1 MPPCLASTASPDSG
15 LHGHCVVVLLS
26 PPSWEAQWPQQL
38 QGKGR
43 PAPGAVQAAGEEAAV
58 LALPALPA
66 PQTREAPGLS
76 LPRVGGGHPP
86 GSSHV
91 AGQPGLPEPPC
102 CTVHLRNRPSYPPLA
117 GEKKPK
123 TAMGWGY
130 PAGDKRGSGAWRSR
144 WVRSGY
150 FRSEVTGLCLIVP
163 GPELSTG

>member
-1 MPPCLASTASPDSG
+1 MTPHLASTASPDSG

-26 PPSWEAQWPQQL
+26 PPSWEAQCSQQL

-43 PAPGAVQAAGEEAAV
+43 PAPGAVQAAGEEQRS
-58 LALPALPA
+58 LHSLPHT
-66 PQTREAPGLS
+66 PQTREAPGLA
-76 LPRVGGGHPP
+76 LPKVGGGHPP

-91 AGQPGLPEPPC
+91 ADQPGLPEPPC

-117 GEKKPK
+117 GEKKPR

-150 FRSEVTGLCLIVP
+150 FRSEVTGLCLIMP
-163 GPELSTG
+163 AAELSTG